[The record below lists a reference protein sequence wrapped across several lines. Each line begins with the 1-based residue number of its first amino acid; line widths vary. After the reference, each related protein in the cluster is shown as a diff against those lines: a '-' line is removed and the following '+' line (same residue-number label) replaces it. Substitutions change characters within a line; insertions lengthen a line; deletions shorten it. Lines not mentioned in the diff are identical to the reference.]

1 MGNRLDALCP
11 ESLVE
16 LGVEADVGGA
26 HRLLGKVDDGLD
38 GPGSALLE
46 GAAVDALVEVDG
58 VFAGHDILEGGARLA
73 ALCMRVESASRVQ
86 EERKDEDGMMRM
98 GSCSTTGMKRTFL
111 VVFAEGAWQEVSTEN
126 NEKDEK
132 DSDGPCLED
141 VGVGELE
148 LWERHRREQ
157 RAGAFGVVCVRWR
170 RQIRFS
176 GLEVLASSSASAGGR
191 SGIVVGARGRS
202 SVIGGAESGRR
213 CLGVGCLACK
223 QPLGWAAG
231 SGRPFHAH
239 PCALPVSAA
248 FVPALALIVCRLR
261 SPRSH
266 RKTRTMHVPR
276 AENGPVQ
283 RA

>member
-1 MGNRLDALCP
+1 MYP
-11 ESLVE
+11 
-16 LGVEADVGGA
+16 
-26 HRLLGKVDDGLD
+26 
-38 GPGSALLE
+38 
-46 GAAVDALVEVDG
+46 LVEVDG
-58 VFAGHDILEGGARLA
+58 VLAGHDVLERGARLA
-73 ALCMRVESASRVQ
+73 ALLFGRVGVGRRVRRDNEWRIGGETDETRGRAMRICLACKART
-86 EERKDEDGMMRM
+86 M
-98 GSCSTTGMKRTFL
+98 RTFL

-191 SGIVVGARGRS
+191 WGIVVGARGRS

-213 CLGVGCLACK
+213 CLGVGCLACE